1 MCKRAG
7 GRGAVCRGLGVGV
20 WTKGRSGRFTL
31 AVWPT
36 NAEFWNQALGADPSK
51 GVGVRP
57 YNLE

>member
-1 MCKRAG
+1 M
-7 GRGAVCRGLGVGV
+7 GV

-31 AVWPT
+31 ANWPT
-36 NAEFWNQALGADPSK
+36 NTEFWNQALGADPSK